1 MYINWE
7 TFVDIE
13 ELTVISHSSGIQD
26 YQLGIGKESLEFKPL
41 KNNSVDLNN
50 IFFYV

>member
-26 YQLGIGKESLEFKPL
+26 YQLGIGRVSKDFKPH
-41 KNNSVDLNN
+41 KNISV
-50 IFFYV
+50 I